1 MRFTKMHGLGN
12 DFILLEG
19 ADPPPDLIRS
29 LCDRRRGIGADGV
42 LSLDTRPGMV
52 YWNADGSPAEMCG
65 NGLRC
70 VARYS
75 VDQGWAPAGS
85 WFPIATPVGERRALV
100 EDAKVTVEL
109 GTVRIGGTLSIGGRT
124 FHEASIG
131 NPHAVALVDEPNA
144 VDVARE
150 GPAVSTDPAFPHGAN
165 VEFVKVEGPN
175 HIRMRVW
182 ERGVGETLACGSG
195 IVVAAA
201 VSVGTGPETVTVE
214 VPGGIAQVSFDDG
227 RAYLSG
233 PAVAVFVG
241 ETMEVSEA
249 GEGR

>member
-19 ADPPPDLIRS
+19 VDPSPDLIRS

-42 LSLDTRPGMV
+42 LSLDTRPGMA

-75 VDQGWAPAGS
+75 VDRGWAPAGS
-85 WFPIATPVGERRALV
+85 WFPIATPVGQRRALV
-100 EDAKVTVEL
+100 EASKVTVEL

-131 NPHAVALVDEPNA
+131 NPHAVTLVDEPNE

-150 GPAVSTDPAFPHGAN
+150 GPAVSGDAAFPQEAN
-165 VEFVKVEGPN
+165 VEFVKVEGPDR
-175 HIRMRVW
+175 IRMRVW

-201 VSVGTGPETVTVE
+201 VAVGTGPGTITVE
-214 VPGGIAQVSFDDG
+214 VPGGRAEVYFEDG
-227 RAYLSG
+227 QAYLSG
-233 PAVAVFVG
+233 PAETVFVG
-241 ETMEVSEA
+241 ETLDFSEA
-249 GEGR
+249 GAGR